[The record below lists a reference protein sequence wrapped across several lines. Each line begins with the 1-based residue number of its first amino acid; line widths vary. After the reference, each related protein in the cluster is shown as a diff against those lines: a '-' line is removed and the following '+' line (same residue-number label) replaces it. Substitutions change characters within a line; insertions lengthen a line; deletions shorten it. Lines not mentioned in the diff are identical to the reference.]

1 MPFPGCKNTAFP
13 QRMGV
18 KFKKY
23 FNKKPVVAIPQI
35 GNAIPQRAKHF

>member
-1 MPFPGCKNTAFP
+1 MPFPGCKNTTFL
-13 QRMGV
+13 QRMRV

-23 FNKKPVVAIPQI
+23 FNKKLLVAIPQI